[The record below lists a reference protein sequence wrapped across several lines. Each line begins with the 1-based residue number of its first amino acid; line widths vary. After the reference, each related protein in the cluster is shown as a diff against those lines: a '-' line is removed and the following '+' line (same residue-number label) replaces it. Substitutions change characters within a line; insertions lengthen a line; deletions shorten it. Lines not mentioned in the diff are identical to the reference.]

1 MIFGEGKTS
10 PLSKWIK
17 MQDLYFK
24 KPNGI
29 IIKATIDHDL
39 DSLKSR
45 FVECDKNGN
54 DIVLEK
60 KPKKKIIKKKDKE

>member
-1 MIFGEGKTS
+1 
-10 PLSKWIK
+10 